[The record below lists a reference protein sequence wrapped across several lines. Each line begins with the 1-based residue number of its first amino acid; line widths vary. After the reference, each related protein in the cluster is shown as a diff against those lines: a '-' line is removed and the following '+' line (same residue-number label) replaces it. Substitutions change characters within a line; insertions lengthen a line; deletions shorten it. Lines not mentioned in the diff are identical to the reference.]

1 MESNTPPHHSRQ
13 ESWNTEFNTTTEGLK
28 NDHLELKKDIAQKR
42 GTVRCWRS
50 KPDAEMEHSRLFPLC
65 KYVLDKNVGNVP
77 LMSSTFSLT
86 KVIRSNNTEPV
97 HVNFVM
103 HRQRME
109 SFMNW
114 PRDKKIPKAVDLA
127 EAGFLR
133 PAKTLELHDLVQ
145 CFQCGIS
152 LEKWTEDDIPW
163 NQHALWNHIVHN
175 MNYTECRRYLIY
187 IEPVFEHETLFMCVG
202 STIKTFMFIL
212 MFYGI
217 IILTNIFDSS
227 TSKIWIWIS
236 GHRIQNLLLLPPDC
250 ITANFLFS
258 GILISTGFVIVA
270 NMGTVR
276 CWRSKP
282 DAEMEHS
289 RLFPLCKYV
298 LDKNV
303 GNVPLMSSTFS
314 LTKVIRSNN
323 TEPVHVNFVMHRQ
336 RMESFMN
343 WPRDKKIPKAV
354 DLAEAGF
361 LRPAKTLELHDL
373 VQCFQC
379 GISLEKWTEDDIP
392 WNQHALWNPYFVS

>member
-163 NQHALWNHIVHN
+163 NQHALWNPYCSYLRMVKGEEFIMEVHN
-175 MNYTECRRYLIY
+175 MNYTR
-187 IEPVFEHETLFMCVG
+187 M
-202 STIKTFMFIL
+202 STISDSTLNQYEREIFQADMQGMNK
-212 MFYGI
+212 I
-217 IILTNIFDSS
+217 ITHMV
-227 TSKIWIWIS
+227 TK
-236 GHRIQNLLLLPPDC
+236 
-250 ITANFLFS
+250 
-258 GILISTGFVIVA
+258 
-270 NMGTVR
+270 
-276 CWRSKP
+276 
-282 DAEMEHS
+282 
-289 RLFPLCKYV
+289 RLQ
-298 LDKNV
+298 
-303 GNVPLMSSTFS
+303 
-314 LTKVIRSNN
+314 
-323 TEPVHVNFVMHRQ
+323 PV
-336 RMESFMN
+336 
-343 WPRDKKIPKAV
+343 
-354 DLAEAGF
+354 
-361 LRPAKTLELHDL
+361 
-373 VQCFQC
+373 
-379 GISLEKWTEDDIP
+379 
-392 WNQHALWNPYFVS
+392 